1 MNYDIVESFAQMVR
15 EKGIDKDVLGGILE
29 EIFGLLVKKKYGE
42 EAKFDVVVNMD
53 RGDIEIFLER
63 EIVKNDN
70 TYFLQTAVII
80 VVNNFLDSSEEIK
93 LDNQKSRGFLR
104 DVISKNC
111 YEDSL
116 ALEIIN
122 SNLNICFIDASAKGY
137 EIPDKIMKIKVVLR
151 KMSFIIKFQYQCK

>member
-63 EIVKNDN
+63 EIVEVVEDPN
-70 TYFLQTAVII
+70 TQISIEEVNKKGNEDELEVGEDFVEKIELASLGRRL
-80 VVNNFLDSSEEIK
+80 VVLAKQS
-93 LDNQKSRGFLR
+93 LNQKIRELE
-104 DVISKNC
+104 K
-111 YEDSL
+111 
-116 ALEIIN
+116 EIIYN
-122 SNLNICFIDASAKGY
+122 EYNELLG
-137 EIPDKIMKIKVVLR
+137 
-151 KMSFIIKFQYQCK
+151 